1 MTAKKPRS
9 RRVTKTTSQEDL
21 ISKFQSGEG
30 VSKKS
35 QQMLDD
41 LKQRDKSKESNVH
54 DDPLF
59 KTSSEVD
66 RVLVDYIQPQP
77 DNPRYLPVK
86 FAKRDDA
93 DSIASLTNCVV
104 CEKGLIENR
113 LDKSNPRYDA
123 VDSEIEEIKGLAET
137 LKHSELVHPIAVWRK
152 NMSDYAIVAGHRRY
166 YAIRYLYGGLIK
178 VKVKIYAE
186 KPKNINVLRHIE
198 NFSRSDLTLPDALNS
213 YSNAVTELESIED
226 EKLSKSRASVVTSYL
241 GIGRTTFYRYDKL
254 HEYREF
260 VMPLLENKIA
270 ESLRGLYEE
279 IIKAEQEGRVE
290 VERYLKSLL
299 SQKKFSKYLQA
310 PVVKKIGRSKQF
322 ISLPRVKV
330 NNTSTIKRLL
340 TEDVTQLDLGID
352 WDSVDFNDPV
362 MLEKALKELFKSLS
376 K

>member
-9 RRVTKTTSQEDL
+9 RRVAKPTSQEDL
-21 ISKFQSGEG
+21 ISKYQSGEG

-41 LKQRDKSKESNVH
+41 LKQRDKSKESSVH

-66 RVLVDYIQPQP
+66 RVLVDYIQPQS

-86 FAKRDDA
+86 FAKRDDPE
-93 DSIASLTNCVV
+93 SIASLIDCVV
-104 CEKGLIENR
+104 CEKDIIENR

-123 VDSEIEEIKGLAET
+123 VNAEIEEIKGLAET
-137 LKHSELVHPIAVWRK
+137 LKHSELIHPIAVWRK

-186 KPKNINVLRHIE
+186 KPRNISVLRHIE
-198 NFSRSDLTLPDALNS
+198 NFSRNDLTLPDALSS
-213 YSNAVTELESIED
+213 YSNAVTELENIEQN
-226 EKLSKSRASVVTSYL
+226 KLETNRASIVTSYL

-254 HEYREF
+254 HDYRQH
-260 VMPLLENKIA
+260 VMPLLENRIV

-279 IIKAEQEGRVE
+279 IIKAEEKGRKE
-290 VERYLKSLL
+290 VEKYLVELL
-299 SQKKFSKYLQA
+299 NNKKFSKYLQA
-310 PVVKKIGRSKQF
+310 PTIKKAGRTKQY
-322 ISLPRVKV
+322 ISLPKIKV
-330 NNTSTIKRLL
+330 NQTSAIKRLL
-340 TEDVTQLDLGID
+340 IEDVTQLELGID
-352 WDSVDFNDPV
+352 WDKVDFDDPK
-362 MLEKALKELFKSLS
+362 MLEAALKELMKSLT